1 MKSPK
6 KAAAAFA
13 TAAALLLAG
22 CGGAA
27 TDGTPTTGS
36 ATPGGTETGTKG
48 TGTVALTIA
57 KPDGAITTESHNPF
71 LGDTSASKYGYR
83 QVMFETMALVNTA
96 DSTVVTP
103 RLASKVEWNAD
114 YTELTVTARDGVKW
128 HDGKPFTIADIVGT
142 FDMYLSGR
150 LTDSA
155 ALNYLGAEV
164 DGTSATLKFKD
175 SKFVKRGSVLH
186 VPIVPKHI
194 WDNLADPSTAPLTG
208 EGEAV
213 GTGPY
218 TLESWTT
225 QAVTLKANP
234 DWWGGALAVPELHYV
249 SYGDNAALTTAL
261 ATGDADWAQA
271 FLPQIQASFL
281 GVDKA
286 NRQLITPTAGAAT
299 LFLNMTRKPFNNP
312 ALRQALA
319 WAVDRS
325 AYVDVAR
332 EGASAVVD
340 SVTGLGPSLQKDVIG
355 EFAGQVYTVD
365 VEKAKSILTD
375 AGYTGVGTAL
385 VDPDGEK
392 VTFSVSVPAGW
403 SDWNTEQALLAEEL
417 KQLGIEVTIDQPDW
431 GGWDEARQ
439 KATFDAIIHW
449 LDGEGSWGVY
459 DSIMGT
465 RWIDTKK
472 DTAQFNFGRYN
483 NPAVDEALNAY
494 ATADN
499 DDARVAAMT
508 TIQQAFVKDVPAI
521 PLGAHPLIG
530 LFNERAYTGWPTTDN
545 MYASADPTQAEI
557 TMVLQ
562 NLKPVS

>member
-1 MKSPK
+1 MKSPIR
-6 KAAAAFA
+6 AAAALA
-13 TAAALLLAG
+13 TAAVLLLTG
-22 CGGAA
+22 CGGDGTSSST
-27 TDGTPTTGS
+27 TDGSTTGGS
-36 ATPGGTETGTKG
+36 SQGTT
-48 TGTVALTIA
+48 ALTIA

-71 LGDTSASKYGYR
+71 LGDTSASMYGYR

-96 DSTVVTP
+96 DPTVVTP
-103 RLASKVEWNAD
+103 RLASSVEWNAD
-114 YTELTVTARDGVKW
+114 YTQLTVTAREGVTW
-128 HDGKPFTIADIVGT
+128 QDGKPFTIADIVGT
-142 FDMYLSGR
+142 FDMYLDER

-155 ALNYLGAEV
+155 ALNYLGADV
-164 DGTSATLKFKD
+164 DGDTATLKFED

-194 WDNLADPSTAPLTG
+194 WDTIDDPSTTPLTG

-218 TLESWTT
+218 TLTSWTT
-225 QAVTLKANP
+225 QAVTLTANP
-234 DWWGGALAVPELHYV
+234 DWWGGELAVPELNYV

-271 FLPQIQASFL
+271 FLPQIEQSFL
-281 GVDKA
+281 GVDDA
-286 NRQLITPTAGAAT
+286 NRQLITPTAGAGT
-299 LFLNMTRKPFNNP
+299 LFLNLTRKPFDDP
-312 ALRQALA
+312 ALREALA
-319 WAVDRS
+319 WTIDRS
-325 AYVDVAR
+325 AYVDIAR

-340 SVTGLGPSLQKDVIG
+340 SVTGLGPSLQKDVVE

-365 VEKAKSILTD
+365 IEKAKSILTE

-439 KATFDAIIHW
+439 RAEFDAIIHW
-449 LDGEGSWGVY
+449 LDGEGAWGVY
-459 DSIMGT
+459 DSIMST
-465 RWIDTKK
+465 RWIDAEEN
-472 DTAQFNFGRYN
+472 TAQFNFGRYD
-483 NPAVDEALNAY
+483 NPAVDEALSAY

-499 DDARVAAMT
+499 DDTRREAMA
-508 TIQQAFVKDVPAI
+508 TIQRAFVTDVPAI
-521 PLGAHPLIG
+521 PLGSHPLIG
-530 LFNERAYTGWPTTDN
+530 LFNERSYTGWPTEDD

-557 TMVLQ
+557 TLVLQ

>member
-1 MKSPK
+1 MKSPIR
-6 KAAAAFA
+6 AAAALA
-13 TAAALLLAG
+13 TAAVLLLTG
-22 CGGAA
+22 CGGDGTSSST
-27 TDGTPTTGS
+27 TDGSTTGGS
-36 ATPGGTETGTKG
+36 SQGTT
-48 TGTVALTIA
+48 ALTIA

-71 LGDTSASKYGYR
+71 LGDTSASMYGYR

-96 DSTVVTP
+96 DPTVVTP
-103 RLASKVEWNAD
+103 RLASSVEWNAD
-114 YTELTVTARDGVKW
+114 YTQLTVTAREGVTW
-128 HDGKPFTIADIVGT
+128 QDGKPFTIADIVGT
-142 FDMYLSGR
+142 FDMYLDER

-155 ALNYLGAEV
+155 ALNYLGADV
-164 DGTSATLKFKD
+164 DGDTATLKFED

-194 WDNLADPSTAPLTG
+194 WDTIDDPSTTPLTG

-218 TLESWTT
+218 TLTSWTT
-225 QAVTLKANP
+225 QAVTLTANP
-234 DWWGGALAVPELHYV
+234 DWWGGELAVPELHYV

-271 FLPQIQASFL
+271 FLPQIEQSFL
-281 GVDKA
+281 GVDDA
-286 NRQLITPTAGAAT
+286 NRQLITPTAGAGT
-299 LFLNMTRKPFNNP
+299 LFLNLTRKPFDDP
-312 ALRQALA
+312 ALREALA
-319 WAVDRS
+319 WTIDRS
-325 AYVDVAR
+325 AYVDIAR

-340 SVTGLGPSLQKDVIG
+340 SVTGLGPSLQKDVVE

-365 VEKAKSILTD
+365 IEKAKTILTD

-439 KATFDAIIHW
+439 RAEFDAIIHW
-449 LDGEGSWGVY
+449 LDGEGAWGVY
-459 DSIMGT
+459 DSIMST
-465 RWIDTKK
+465 RWIDAEEN
-472 DTAQFNFGRYN
+472 TAQFNFGRYD
-483 NPAVDEALNAY
+483 NPAVDEALSAY

-499 DDARVAAMT
+499 DDTRREAMA
-508 TIQQAFVKDVPAI
+508 TIQRAFVTDVPAI
-521 PLGAHPLIG
+521 PLGSHPLIG
-530 LFNERAYTGWPTTDN
+530 LFNERSYTGWPTEDD

-557 TMVLQ
+557 TLVLQ

>member
-1 MKSPK
+1 MKSPIR
-6 KAAAAFA
+6 AAAALA
-13 TAAALLLAG
+13 TAAVLLLTG
-22 CGGAA
+22 CGGDGTSSST
-27 TDGTPTTGS
+27 TDGSTTGGS
-36 ATPGGTETGTKG
+36 SQGTT
-48 TGTVALTIA
+48 ALTIA

-71 LGDTSASKYGYR
+71 LGDTSASMYGYR

-96 DSTVVTP
+96 DPTVVTP
-103 RLASKVEWNAD
+103 RLASSVEWNAD
-114 YTELTVTARDGVKW
+114 YTQLTVTAREGVTW
-128 HDGKPFTIADIVGT
+128 QDGKPFTIADIVGT
-142 FDMYLSGR
+142 FDMYLDER

-155 ALNYLGAEV
+155 ALNYLGADV
-164 DGTSATLKFKD
+164 DGDTATLKFED

-194 WDNLADPSTAPLTG
+194 WDTIDDPSTTPLTG

-218 TLESWTT
+218 TLTSWTT
-225 QAVTLKANP
+225 QAVTLTANP
-234 DWWGGALAVPELHYV
+234 DWWGGELAVPELHYV

-271 FLPQIQASFL
+271 FLPQIEQSFL
-281 GVDKA
+281 GVDDA
-286 NRQLITPTAGAAT
+286 NRQLITPTAGAGT
-299 LFLNMTRKPFNNP
+299 LFLNLTRKPFDDP
-312 ALRQALA
+312 ALREALA
-319 WAVDRS
+319 WTIDRS
-325 AYVDVAR
+325 AYVDIAR

-340 SVTGLGPSLQKDVIG
+340 SVTGLGPSLQKDVVE

-365 VEKAKSILTD
+365 IEKAKSILTE

-439 KATFDAIIHW
+439 RAEFDAIIHW
-449 LDGEGSWGVY
+449 LDGEGAWGVY
-459 DSIMGT
+459 DSIMST
-465 RWIDTKK
+465 RWIDAEEN
-472 DTAQFNFGRYN
+472 TAQFNFGRYD
-483 NPAVDEALNAY
+483 NPAVDEALSAY

-499 DDARVAAMT
+499 DDTRREAMA
-508 TIQQAFVKDVPAI
+508 TIQRAFVTDVPAI
-521 PLGAHPLIG
+521 PLGSHPLIG
-530 LFNERAYTGWPTTDN
+530 LFNERSYTGWPTEDD

-557 TMVLQ
+557 TLVLQ

>member
-1 MKSPK
+1 MKSPM

-13 TAAALLLAG
+13 AAAALLLAG
-22 CGGAA
+22 CSGGSGNGGA
-27 TDGTPTTGS
+27 T
-36 ATPGGTETGTKG
+36 GGTNTGG
-48 TGTVALTIA
+48 TSTGGTGKGTVALTIA
-57 KPDGAITTESHNPF
+57 KPDGAITTESHNPY
-71 LGDTSASKYGYR
+71 LGDTSASMYGYR

-96 DSTVVTP
+96 DNTVVTP
-103 RLASKVEWNAD
+103 RLASSVEWND
-114 YTELTVTARDGVKW
+114 NYTELTVTAREGVTW
-128 HDGKPFTIADIVGT
+128 HDGKPFTIDDIVGT
-142 FDMYLSGR
+142 FDMYLDGR

-155 ALNYLGAEV
+155 ALNYLGADV
-164 DGTSATLKFKD
+164 DGSTATLKFKD

-194 WDNLADPSTAPLTG
+194 WDNIDDPSTVPLTG
-208 EGEAV
+208 EGEAI

-218 TLESWTT
+218 KLSSWTT

-234 DWWGGALAVPELHYV
+234 DWWGGELAVPELHYV

-261 ATGDADWAQA
+261 ATGEADWAQA

-281 GVDKA
+281 GVDDA

-299 LFLNMTRKPFNNP
+299 LFLNLTRKPFDNP
-312 ALRQALA
+312 ALREALA
-319 WAVDRS
+319 WTVDRS
-325 AYVDVAR
+325 AYVDIAR

-340 SVTGLGPSLQKDVIG
+340 SVTGLGPSLQKDVID

-365 VEKAKSILTD
+365 VEKAKTILTD

-439 KATFDAIIHW
+439 TATFDAIIHW
-449 LDGEGSWGVY
+449 LDGEGAWGVY

-465 RWIDTKK
+465 RWIDK
-472 DTAQFNFGRYN
+472 DKNTAQFNFGRYD
-483 NPAVDEALNAY
+483 NPAVDEALAAY
-494 ATADN
+494 ATADS
-499 DDARVAAMT
+499 DEARLAAMT
-508 TIQQAFVKDVPAI
+508 TIQKAFVKDIPAI

-530 LFNERAYTGWPTTDN
+530 LFNERSYTGWPTEDN

>member
-1 MKSPK
+1 MKSPIR
-6 KAAAAFA
+6 AAAALA
-13 TAAALLLAG
+13 TAAVLLLTG
-22 CGGAA
+22 CGG
-27 TDGTPTTGS
+27 DGTSSSTTGGS
-36 ATPGGTETGTKG
+36 TTGGSSQGTA
-48 TGTVALTIA
+48 ALTIA

-71 LGDTSASKYGYR
+71 LGDTSASMYGYR

-96 DSTVVTP
+96 DPTVVTP
-103 RLASKVEWNAD
+103 RLASSVEWNAD
-114 YTELTVTARDGVKW
+114 YTQLTVTAREGVTW

-142 FDMYLSGR
+142 FDMYLDER

-155 ALNYLGAEV
+155 ALNYLGADV
-164 DGTSATLKFKD
+164 DGDTATLKFED

-194 WDNLADPSTAPLTG
+194 WDTIDDPSTTPLTG

-218 TLESWTT
+218 TLTSWTT
-225 QAVTLKANP
+225 QAVTLTANP
-234 DWWGGALAVPELHYV
+234 DWWGGELAVPELHYV

-271 FLPQIQASFL
+271 FLPQIEQSFL
-281 GVDKA
+281 GVDDA
-286 NRQLITPTAGAAT
+286 NRQLITPTAGAGT
-299 LFLNMTRKPFNNP
+299 LFLNLTRKPFDDP
-312 ALRQALA
+312 ALREALA
-319 WAVDRS
+319 WTIDRS
-325 AYVDVAR
+325 AYVDIAR

-340 SVTGLGPSLQKDVIG
+340 SVTGLGPSLQKDVVE

-365 VEKAKSILTD
+365 IEKAKSILTE

-385 VDPDGEK
+385 VDPNGEK

-439 KATFDAIIHW
+439 RAEFDAIIHW
-449 LDGEGSWGVY
+449 LDGEGAWGVY
-459 DSIMGT
+459 DSIMST
-465 RWIDTKK
+465 RWIDAEEN
-472 DTAQFNFGRYN
+472 TAQFNFGRYD
-483 NPAVDEALNAY
+483 NPAVDEALSAY

-499 DDARVAAMT
+499 DDTRREAMA
-508 TIQQAFVKDVPAI
+508 TIQRAFVTDVPAI
-521 PLGAHPLIG
+521 PLGSHPLIG
-530 LFNERAYTGWPTTDN
+530 LFNERSYTGWPTEDD

-557 TMVLQ
+557 TLVLQ

>member
-1 MKSPK
+1 MKSPT
-6 KAAAAFA
+6 KAVAALA
-13 TAAALLLAG
+13 TAAVLLLTG
-22 CGGAA
+22 CGG
-27 TDGTPTTGS
+27 DGTSGSTTGS
-36 ATPGGTETGTKG
+36 STTGGSSQGTA
-48 TGTVALTIA
+48 ALTIA

-71 LGDTSASKYGYR
+71 LGDTSASMYGYR

-96 DSTVVTP
+96 DPTVVTP
-103 RLASKVEWNAD
+103 RLASSVEWNAD
-114 YTELTVTARDGVKW
+114 YTQLTVTAREGVTW

-142 FDMYLSGR
+142 FDMYLEER

-155 ALNYLGAEV
+155 ALNYLGADV
-164 DGTSATLKFKD
+164 DGDTATLKFED

-194 WDNLADPSTAPLTG
+194 WDAIDDPSTTPLTG

-218 TLESWTT
+218 TLTSWTT
-225 QAVTLKANP
+225 QAVTLTANP
-234 DWWGGALAVPELHYV
+234 DWWGGELAVPELHYV

-271 FLPQIQASFL
+271 FLPQIEQSFL
-281 GVDKA
+281 GVDDA
-286 NRQLITPTAGAAT
+286 NRQLITPTAGAGT
-299 LFLNMTRKPFNNP
+299 LFLNLTRKPFDDP
-312 ALRQALA
+312 ALREALA
-319 WAVDRS
+319 WTIDRS
-325 AYVDVAR
+325 AYVDIAR

-340 SVTGLGPSLQKDVIG
+340 SVTGLGPSLQKDVAE

-365 VEKAKSILTD
+365 IEKAKTILTE

-439 KATFDAIIHW
+439 RAEFDAIIHW
-449 LDGEGSWGVY
+449 LDGEGAWGVY
-459 DSIMGT
+459 DSIMST
-465 RWIDTKK
+465 RWIDAEEN
-472 DTAQFNFGRYN
+472 TAQFNFGRYD
-483 NPAVDEALNAY
+483 NPAVDEALSAY

-499 DDARVAAMT
+499 DDTRREAMT
-508 TIQQAFVKDVPAI
+508 TIQRAFVTDVPAI
-521 PLGAHPLIG
+521 PLGSHPLIG
-530 LFNERAYTGWPTTDN
+530 LFNERSYTGWPTEDN

-557 TMVLQ
+557 TLVLQ

>member
-1 MKSPK
+1 MKSPT
-6 KAAAAFA
+6 KAAAALA
-13 TAAALLLAG
+13 TAAVLLLTG
-22 CGGAA
+22 CGG
-27 TDGTPTTGS
+27 DGTSSSTTGGS
-36 ATPGGTETGTKG
+36 TTGGSSQGTA
-48 TGTVALTIA
+48 ALTIA

-71 LGDTSASKYGYR
+71 LGDTSASMYGYR

-96 DSTVVTP
+96 DPTVVTP
-103 RLASKVEWNAD
+103 RLASSVEWNAD
-114 YTELTVTARDGVKW
+114 YTQLTVTAREGVTW

-142 FDMYLSGR
+142 FDMYLDER

-155 ALNYLGAEV
+155 ALNYLGADV
-164 DGTSATLKFKD
+164 DGDTATLKFED

-194 WDNLADPSTAPLTG
+194 WDNIDDPSTTPLTG

-218 TLESWTT
+218 TLTSWTT
-225 QAVTLKANP
+225 QAVTLTANP
-234 DWWGGALAVPELHYV
+234 DWWGGELAVPELHYV

-271 FLPQIQASFL
+271 FLPQIEQSFL
-281 GVDKA
+281 GVDDA
-286 NRQLITPTAGAAT
+286 NRQLITPTAGAGT
-299 LFLNMTRKPFNNP
+299 LFLNLTRKPFDDP
-312 ALRQALA
+312 ALREALA
-319 WAVDRS
+319 WTIDRS
-325 AYVDVAR
+325 AYVDIAR

-340 SVTGLGPSLQKDVIG
+340 SVTGLGPSLQKDVAE

-365 VEKAKSILTD
+365 IEKAKTILTE

-417 KQLGIEVTIDQPDW
+417 KQLGIEVTIEQPDW

-439 KATFDAIIHW
+439 RAEFDAIIHW
-449 LDGEGSWGVY
+449 LDGEGAWGVY
-459 DSIMGT
+459 DSIMST
-465 RWIDTKK
+465 RWIDAEEN
-472 DTAQFNFGRYN
+472 TAQFNFGRYD
-483 NPAVDEALNAY
+483 NPAVDEALSAY

-499 DDARVAAMT
+499 DDTRREAMA
-508 TIQQAFVKDVPAI
+508 TIQRAFVTDVPAI
-521 PLGAHPLIG
+521 PLGSHPLIG
-530 LFNERAYTGWPTTDN
+530 LFNERSYTGWPTEDN

-557 TMVLQ
+557 TLVLQ

>member
-1 MKSPK
+1 MKSPT
-6 KAAAAFA
+6 KAAAALA
-13 TAAALLLAG
+13 TAAVLLLTG
-22 CGGAA
+22 CGG
-27 TDGTPTTGS
+27 DGTSGSTTGS
-36 ATPGGTETGTKG
+36 STTGGSSQGT
-48 TGTVALTIA
+48 TALTIA

-71 LGDTSASKYGYR
+71 LGDTSASMYGYR

-96 DSTVVTP
+96 DPTVVTP
-103 RLASKVEWNAD
+103 RLASSVEWNAD
-114 YTELTVTARDGVKW
+114 YTELTVTAREGVTW

-142 FDMYLSGR
+142 FDMYLDER

-155 ALNYLGAEV
+155 ALNYLGADV
-164 DGTSATLKFKD
+164 DGDTATLKFED

-194 WDNLADPSTAPLTG
+194 WDAIDDPSTTPLTG

-218 TLESWTT
+218 TLTSWTT
-225 QAVTLKANP
+225 QAVTLTANP
-234 DWWGGALAVPELHYV
+234 DWWGGELAVPELHYV

-271 FLPQIQASFL
+271 FLPQIEQSFL
-281 GVDKA
+281 GVDDA
-286 NRQLITPTAGAAT
+286 NRQLITPTAGAGT
-299 LFLNMTRKPFNNP
+299 LFLNLTRKPFDDP
-312 ALRQALA
+312 ALREALA
-319 WAVDRS
+319 WTIDRS
-325 AYVDVAR
+325 AYVDIAR

-340 SVTGLGPSLQKDVIG
+340 SVTGLGPSLQKDVVD

-365 VEKAKSILTD
+365 VEKAKTILTE

-439 KATFDAIIHW
+439 RAEFDAIIHW
-449 LDGEGSWGVY
+449 LDGEGAWGVY
-459 DSIMGT
+459 DSIMST
-465 RWIDTKK
+465 RWIDAEEN
-472 DTAQFNFGRYN
+472 TAQFNFGRYN

-499 DDARVAAMT
+499 DDTRREAMT
-508 TIQQAFVKDVPAI
+508 TIQQAFVTDVPAI
-521 PLGAHPLIG
+521 PLGSHPLIG
-530 LFNERAYTGWPTTDN
+530 LFNERSYTGWPTEDN

-557 TMVLQ
+557 TLVLQ

>member
-1 MKSPK
+1 MKSSI
-6 KAAAAFA
+6 KAVAALA
-13 TAAALLLAG
+13 TAAVLLLTG
-22 CGGAA
+22 CGGGDTSNTATGGTSTGGTGTGGAA
-27 TDGTPTTGS
+27 TG
-36 ATPGGTETGTKG
+36 A
-48 TGTVALTIA
+48 ALTIA
-57 KPDGAITTESHNPF
+57 KPDGAITTESHNPY
-71 LGDTSASKYGYR
+71 LGDTSASMYGYR

-96 DSTVVTP
+96 DNTVVTP

-114 YTELTVTARDGVKW
+114 YTELTVTAREGVTW
-128 HDGKPFTIADIVGT
+128 QDGKPFTIADIVGT
-142 FDMYLSGR
+142 FDMYLDGR

-155 ALNYLGAEV
+155 ALNYLGADV
-164 DGTSATLKFKD
+164 DGDTATLKFKD

-194 WDNLADPSTAPLTG
+194 WDNIDDPSTTPLTG
-208 EGEAV
+208 EGEAI

-218 TLESWTT
+218 MLDSWTT

-234 DWWGGALAVPELHYV
+234 DWWGGELAVPELHYV

-261 ATGDADWAQA
+261 ATGEADWAQA

-281 GVDKA
+281 GVDDA
-286 NRQLITPTAGAAT
+286 NRQLITPTAGAGT

-319 WAVDRS
+319 WTIDRS
-325 AYVDVAR
+325 AYVEIAR

-340 SVTGLGPSLQKDVIG
+340 SVTGLGPSLQNDVID

-365 VEKAKSILTD
+365 VEKAKTILTD

-417 KQLGIEVTIDQPDW
+417 KQLGIEVTIEQPDW

-439 KATFDAIIHW
+439 TATFDAIIHW
-449 LDGEGSWGVY
+449 LDGEGAWGVY
-459 DSIMGT
+459 DSIMST
-465 RWIDTKK
+465 RWIDK
-472 DTAQFNFGRYN
+472 DKNTAQFNFGRYD
-483 NPAVDEALNAY
+483 NPAVDEALAAY
-494 ATADN
+494 ASADS
-499 DDARVAAMT
+499 DEARLAALT
-508 TIQQAFVKDVPAI
+508 TVQKAFVKDVPAI

-530 LFNERAYTGWPTTDN
+530 LFNERSYTGWPTEDN

>member
-1 MKSPK
+1 MKSPIR
-6 KAAAAFA
+6 AAAALA
-13 TAAALLLAG
+13 TAAVLLLTG
-22 CGGAA
+22 CGG
-27 TDGTPTTGS
+27 DGTSSSTTGGS
-36 ATPGGTETGTKG
+36 TTGGSSQGTA
-48 TGTVALTIA
+48 ALTIA

-71 LGDTSASKYGYR
+71 LGDTSASMYGYR

-96 DSTVVTP
+96 DPTVVIP
-103 RLASKVEWNAD
+103 RLASSVEWNAD
-114 YTELTVTARDGVKW
+114 YTQLTVTAREGVTW

-142 FDMYLSGR
+142 FDMYLDER

-155 ALNYLGAEV
+155 ALNYLGADV
-164 DGTSATLKFKD
+164 DGDTATLKFED

-194 WDNLADPSTAPLTG
+194 WDTIDDPSTTPLTG

-218 TLESWTT
+218 TLTSWTT
-225 QAVTLKANP
+225 QAVTLTANP
-234 DWWGGALAVPELHYV
+234 DWWGGELAVPELHYV

-271 FLPQIQASFL
+271 FLPQIEQSFL
-281 GVDKA
+281 GVDDA
-286 NRQLITPTAGAAT
+286 NRQLITPTAGAGT
-299 LFLNMTRKPFNNP
+299 LFLNLTRKPFDDP
-312 ALRQALA
+312 ALREALA
-319 WAVDRS
+319 WTIDRS
-325 AYVDVAR
+325 AYVDIAR

-340 SVTGLGPSLQKDVIG
+340 SVTGLGPSLQKDVAE

-365 VEKAKSILTD
+365 IEKAKTILTE

-417 KQLGIEVTIDQPDW
+417 KQLGIEVTIEQPDW

-439 KATFDAIIHW
+439 RAEFDAIIHW
-449 LDGEGSWGVY
+449 LDGEGAWGVY
-459 DSIMGT
+459 DSIMST
-465 RWIDTKK
+465 RWIDAEEN
-472 DTAQFNFGRYN
+472 TAQFNFGRYD
-483 NPAVDEALNAY
+483 NPAVDEALSAY

-499 DDARVAAMT
+499 DDTRREAMA
-508 TIQQAFVKDVPAI
+508 TIQRAFVEDVPAI
-521 PLGAHPLIG
+521 PLGSHPLIG
-530 LFNERAYTGWPTTDN
+530 LFNERSYTGWPTEDD

-557 TMVLQ
+557 TLVLQ

>member
-1 MKSPK
+1 MKSSI
-6 KAAAAFA
+6 KAVAALA
-13 TAAALLLAG
+13 TAAVLLLTG
-22 CGGAA
+22 CGGGDTSNTATGGTSTGGTGTGGAA
-27 TDGTPTTGS
+27 TG
-36 ATPGGTETGTKG
+36 A
-48 TGTVALTIA
+48 ALTIA
-57 KPDGAITTESHNPF
+57 KPDGAITTESHNPY
-71 LGDTSASKYGYR
+71 LGDTSASMYGYR

-96 DSTVVTP
+96 DNTVVTP

-114 YTELTVTARDGVKW
+114 YTELTVTAREGVTW
-128 HDGKPFTIADIVGT
+128 QDGKPFTIADIVGT
-142 FDMYLSGR
+142 FDMYLDGR

-155 ALNYLGAEV
+155 ALNYLGADV
-164 DGTSATLKFKD
+164 DGDTATLKFKD

-194 WDNLADPSTAPLTG
+194 WDNIDDPSTTPLTG
-208 EGEAV
+208 EGEAI

-218 TLESWTT
+218 MLDSWTT

-234 DWWGGALAVPELHYV
+234 DWWGGELAVPELHYV

-261 ATGDADWAQA
+261 ATGEADWAQA

-281 GVDKA
+281 GVDDA
-286 NRQLITPTAGAAT
+286 NRQLITPTAGAGT
-299 LFLNMTRKPFNNP
+299 LFFNMTRKPFNNP

-319 WAVDRS
+319 WTIDRS
-325 AYVDVAR
+325 AYVEIAR

-340 SVTGLGPSLQKDVIG
+340 SVTGLGPSLQNDVID

-365 VEKAKSILTD
+365 VEKAKTILTD

-417 KQLGIEVTIDQPDW
+417 KQLGIEVTIEQPDW

-439 KATFDAIIHW
+439 TATFDAIIHW
-449 LDGEGSWGVY
+449 LDGEGAWGVY
-459 DSIMGT
+459 DSIMST
-465 RWIDTKK
+465 RWIDK
-472 DTAQFNFGRYN
+472 DKNTAQFNFGRYD
-483 NPAVDEALNAY
+483 NPAVDEALAAY
-494 ATADN
+494 ASADS
-499 DDARVAAMT
+499 DEARLAALT
-508 TIQQAFVKDVPAI
+508 TVQKAFVKDVPAI

-530 LFNERAYTGWPTTDN
+530 LFNERSYTGWPTEDN

>member
-1 MKSPK
+1 MKSPIR
-6 KAAAAFA
+6 AAAALA
-13 TAAALLLAG
+13 TAAVLLLTG
-22 CGGAA
+22 CGG
-27 TDGTPTTGS
+27 DGTSSSTTGGS
-36 ATPGGTETGTKG
+36 TTGGSSQGAA
-48 TGTVALTIA
+48 ALTIA

-71 LGDTSASKYGYR
+71 LGDTSASMYGYR

-96 DSTVVTP
+96 DPTVVTP
-103 RLASKVEWNAD
+103 RLASSVEWNAD
-114 YTELTVTARDGVKW
+114 YTELTVTAREGVTW

-142 FDMYLSGR
+142 FDMYLAER

-155 ALNYLGAEV
+155 ALNYLGADV
-164 DGTSATLKFKD
+164 DGDTATLKFED

-194 WDNLADPSTAPLTG
+194 WDNIDDPSTTPLTG

-218 TLESWTT
+218 TLASWTT
-225 QAVTLKANP
+225 QAVTLTANP
-234 DWWGGALAVPELHYV
+234 DWWGGERAVPELHYV

-271 FLPQIQASFL
+271 FLPQIEQSFL
-281 GVDKA
+281 GVDDA
-286 NRQLITPTAGAAT
+286 NRQLITPTAGAGT
-299 LFLNMTRKPFNNP
+299 LFLNRTRQPFDDP
-312 ALRQALA
+312 ALREALA
-319 WAVDRS
+319 WTIDRS
-325 AYVDVAR
+325 AYVDIAR

-340 SVTGLGPSLQKDVIG
+340 SVTGLGPSLQKDVVE

-365 VEKAKSILTD
+365 IEKAKTILTE

-417 KQLGIEVTIDQPDW
+417 KQLGIEVTIEQPDW

-439 KATFDAIIHW
+439 RAEFDAIIHW
-449 LDGEGSWGVY
+449 LDGEGAWGVY
-459 DSIMGT
+459 DSIMST
-465 RWIDTKK
+465 RWIDAEEN
-472 DTAQFNFGRYN
+472 TAQFNFGRYD
-483 NPAVDEALNAY
+483 NPAVDEALSAY

-499 DDARVAAMT
+499 DDTRREAMA
-508 TIQQAFVKDVPAI
+508 TIQRAFVEDVPAI
-521 PLGAHPLIG
+521 PLGSHPLIG
-530 LFNERAYTGWPTTDN
+530 LFNERSYTGWPTEDN

-557 TMVLQ
+557 TLVLQ

>member
-1 MKSPK
+1 MKSPI
-6 KAAAAFA
+6 KAAAALA
-13 TAAALLLAG
+13 TAAVLLLTG
-22 CGGAA
+22 CGG
-27 TDGTPTTGS
+27 DGTSSSTTGGS
-36 ATPGGTETGTKG
+36 TTGGSSQGTA
-48 TGTVALTIA
+48 ALTIA

-71 LGDTSASKYGYR
+71 LGDTSASMYGYR

-96 DSTVVTP
+96 DPTVVTP
-103 RLASKVEWNAD
+103 RLASSVEWNAD
-114 YTELTVTARDGVKW
+114 YTELTVTAREGVTW

-142 FDMYLSGR
+142 FDMYLAER

-155 ALNYLGAEV
+155 ALNYLGADV
-164 DGTSATLKFKD
+164 DGDTATLKFED

-194 WDNLADPSTAPLTG
+194 WDNIDDPSTTPLTG

-218 TLESWTT
+218 TLASWTT
-225 QAVTLKANP
+225 QAVTLTANP
-234 DWWGGALAVPELHYV
+234 DWWGGELAVPELHYV

-271 FLPQIQASFL
+271 FLPQIEQSFL
-281 GVDKA
+281 GVDDA
-286 NRQLITPTAGAAT
+286 NRQLITPTAGAGT
-299 LFLNMTRKPFNNP
+299 LFLNLTRKPFDDP
-312 ALRQALA
+312 ALREALA
-319 WAVDRS
+319 WTIDRS
-325 AYVDVAR
+325 AYVDIAR

-340 SVTGLGPSLQKDVIG
+340 SVTGLGPSLQKDVAE

-365 VEKAKSILTD
+365 IEKAKTILTE

-417 KQLGIEVTIDQPDW
+417 KQLGIEVTIEQPDW

-439 KATFDAIIHW
+439 RAEFDAIIHW
-449 LDGEGSWGVY
+449 LDGEGAWGVY
-459 DSIMGT
+459 DSIMST
-465 RWIDTKK
+465 RWIDAEEN
-472 DTAQFNFGRYN
+472 TAQFNFGRYD
-483 NPAVDEALNAY
+483 NPAVDEALSAY

-499 DDARVAAMT
+499 DDTRREAMA
-508 TIQQAFVKDVPAI
+508 TIQRAFVEDVPAI
-521 PLGAHPLIG
+521 PLGSHPLIG
-530 LFNERAYTGWPTTDN
+530 LFNERSYTGWPTEDD

-557 TMVLQ
+557 TLVLQ